1 MPVDPYKVYEAIAR
15 IISEREGVEVTL
27 IKVEQKN
34 TSLEAHFD
42 KPTQDEV

>member
-34 TSLEAHFD
+34 TSFETHFD
-42 KPTQDEV
+42 KSTSNEV